1 MHQAAHAHWRVSAR
15 NGRID
20 VVPNLIK
27 EGCSAMQVRVS
38 TGSFRGKPDLRFE
51 LPTGLGQ
58 VYRENQYVS
67 DVSYRFDI
75 REVAGELVKIWGY
88 VEIVDGIQDQFGY
101 GDEYT
106 LRLDNG
112 RPIEIVIKTLNFN
125 NGEYLFA
132 DKSAE

>member
-1 MHQAAHAHWRVSAR
+1 MEKWA
-15 NGRID
+15 
-20 VVPNLIK
+20 
-27 EGCSAMQVRVS
+27 RVS
-38 TGSFRGKPDLRFE
+38 TGSFLGKPDLRFE

-67 DVSYRFDI
+67 DVSYRIDI
-75 REVAGELVKIWGY
+75 REVAGELVGIWGY
-88 VEIVDGIQDQFGY
+88 VEIVGGTQDQFEY

-106 LRLDNG
+106 LRMDNG
-112 RPIEIVIKTLNFN
+112 RPVEIVIKTFDFN

>member
-1 MHQAAHAHWRVSAR
+1 MEKWAKVSI
-15 NGRID
+15 GR
-20 VVPNLIK
+20 
-27 EGCSAMQVRVS
+27 
-38 TGSFRGKPDLRFE
+38 SFQGKPGLMTIE

-75 REVAGELVKIWGY
+75 REVAGEPVKIWGY
-88 VEIVDGIQDQFGY
+88 VEIIGGIQDQFGY

-112 RPIEIVIKTLNFN
+112 RLIEIVIKTLNFN
-125 NGEYLFA
+125 SGEYLFA

>member
-1 MHQAAHAHWRVSAR
+1 MEKW
-15 NGRID
+15 
-20 VVPNLIK
+20 
-27 EGCSAMQVRVS
+27 VRVS
-38 TGSFRGKPDLRFE
+38 TGSFLGQPDLRFE

-88 VEIVDGIQDQFGY
+88 VEIIGGIQNQFGY

-106 LRLDNG
+106 LLLDNG
-112 RPIEIVIKTLNFN
+112 RHIEIVIKTLNFN
-125 NGEYLFA
+125 SGEYLFA
-132 DKSAE
+132 YKSIEE

>member
-1 MHQAAHAHWRVSAR
+1 MEKWAKVSI
-15 NGRID
+15 GR
-20 VVPNLIK
+20 PF
-27 EGCSAMQVRVS
+27 Q
-38 TGSFRGKPDLRFE
+38 GKPGLMTIE

-112 RPIEIVIKTLNFN
+112 RLIEIVIKTLNFN
-125 NGEYLFA
+125 SGEYLFA
-132 DKSAE
+132 DRSVEEQVTNAAETSRRLSQE